1 MISWIFWELISP
13 TFSFAISAIKSV
25 SQFIFWIFFCGLPA
39 MIVYIFH
46 CLLVCPRFIRQIKN
60 KTKDDLD
67 TPLFTLT
74 ELLMFW
80 PALVFSH

>member
-1 MISWIFWELISP
+1 MFWYFWELIVA
-13 TFSFAISAIKSV
+13 T
-25 SQFIFWIFFCGLPA
+25 IFKPIASMFGNIGRFLLWLVVCGLPA

-46 CLLVCPRFIRQIKN
+46 CLLICPRFVRQIKG

-80 PALVFSH
+80 PVIAFSR